1 MKELHTTLLIV
12 RKENKI
18 LLARKKRGFGFGKWN
33 GIGGKVEKTE
43 TIEEAMIREIQEEIS
58 VTPIKYEKIGIIRFV
73 EYIKEELTTNDMHLY
88 IATKWQGT
96 PKESEEM
103 QPQWFSI
110 EHLPWN
116 EMFDDD
122 KYWLPLV
129 LEGKKLNAFFQ
140 YDKNWNLLKYKVE
153 EQKDKQ
159 EKETM
164 V

>member
-33 GIGGKVEKTE
+33 GIGGKVEENE
-43 TIEEAMIREIQEEIS
+43 TPEEAMIRETQEEIS
-58 VTPIKYEKIGIIRFV
+58 VTPMEYDKIGIIKFV
-73 EYIKEELTTNDMHLY
+73 EYIKEELTTNYMHLY
-88 IATKWQGT
+88 TTTKWKNT
-96 PKESEEM
+96 PRESEEM

-129 LEGKKLNAFFQ
+129 LDGKKLNAYFQ